1 MNLISY
7 IILFTI
13 FFDFAIN
20 TIADF
25 FNLKIMSDKIPEEFK
40 DYYNKKRYK
49 TSQQYLFVN
58 TRFEWLVSFFYIA
71 VFLIFWFIKG
81 FPFIDKLI
89 RSLNAGTVLTGLIF
103 IGSLI
108 LFKSIL
114 SLPFSIYSTFII
126 EERFGF
132 NKTTWSIYIKD
143 MIKMAVLSI
152 IIGTPLLSG
161 ILIFFEYSRNNAWL
175 WCWMAVTVYMLI
187 IQFFAPS
194 FIMPLFNKFKPLEE
208 GKLKNAILSYA
219 FSVNF
224 PLKNVFIMDGSKRSR
239 KSNAFFT
246 GFGKNKRIVLYDTL
260 IEQHSVSELI
270 SVLAHEIG
278 HYKKKHIL
286 QNMILGVIQTGLL
299 FYLLSF
305 FMSSQTLFNAFFME
319 ETSIYAG
326 LVFFTLLYSPV
337 SFFTGI
343 LMNMK
348 SRKNEFEADR
358 FAVET
363 TNNSRAFKKALI
375 KLSVNNLSNL
385 TPHPLYVFLNYSHP
399 PILKRIKQITR
410 A

>member
-25 FNLKIMSDKIPEEFK
+25 FNLKIMSDKIPEEFQ

-58 TRFEWLVSFFYIA
+58 TRFEWLVSLFNIA

-108 LFKSIL
+108 LFKSVL

-143 MIKMAVLSI
+143 MIKMAILSI

-208 GKLKNAILSYA
+208 GKLKSAILSYA

-286 QNMILGVIQTGLL
+286 QNIILGVIQTGLL

-337 SFFTGI
+337 TFFTGI
-343 LMNMK
+343 LMNIK
-348 SRKNEFEADR
+348 SRKNEFEADI

-363 TNNSRAFKKALI
+363 THNSKAFKKALI

-399 PILKRIKQITR
+399 PILERIKHITR